1 MADVIFEDY
10 TIQVQDAMD
19 DRINIALE
27 EAAGELESQ
36 VKRNTR
42 VAATNGSKTKNS
54 FKHKVID
61 AEHKAYIGS
70 DYENAIWEEFG
81 TGEHAIKENG
91 GKGGRSGYWVFVKG
105 SSGGAKSTGKSYTL
119 KEAKKVMAILRSKGL
134 DAYYTNGK
142 KPSRAFWKAY
152 VSSKNKI
159 ISHIQNALKGL

>member
-1 MADVIFEDY
+1 MADVVFEDF
-10 TIQVQDAMD
+10 TIEVQNAMD

-42 VAATNGSKTKNS
+42 VKTGKTKNS
-54 FKHKVID
+54 FRHKVID

-81 TGEHAIKENG
+81 TGEHALKG
-91 GKGGRSGYWVFVKG
+91 DGRKGGWAYKDVKG
-105 SSGGAKSTGKSYTL
+105 
-119 KEAKKVMAILRSKGL
+119 
-134 DAYYTNGK
+134 DWHFTNGK
-142 KPSRAFWKAY
+142 KPSRAFWNAY
-152 VSSKNKI
+152 VNLKNKI